1 MSLSAKGRRHRARA
15 AALHRHYP
23 DNPEAAAEDRRALK
37 HDAMERYI
45 REMVDTWPP
54 LTADQR
60 DRLALLL
67 LQGGEAP

>member
-1 MSLSAKGRRHRARA
+1 
-15 AALHRHYP
+15 
-23 DNPEAAAEDRRALK
+23 
-37 HDAMERYI
+37 MERYI